1 MRLNFSVPAYRVLKS
16 NMRAALFVLLLC
28 VLPQVS
34 VAQELVSDTVV
45 TMKARVVAVLDS
57 REETV
62 PGTDLTHTLQT
73 LRISVLNGPEAEAEI
88 TIENDYLELE
98 VGDVFYLNHVTS
110 NLDGT
115 DYYVPIEKDR
125 TMPLIALGVLFVAI
139 TIIFG
144 GMQGARGLLALVAS
158 FFFIGILLSGI
169 MQGYSPVLVSIGVA
183 SFIVIVGSY
192 VTHGFTRTTSS
203 AVIGMVLTIALTGVL
218 AFLAIHFTSLTGYS
232 GDEVTYLN
240 LNTRGAI
247 DLTGLLLGGILIGLL
262 GVLYDAAIGQAV
274 SVEELVR
281 AAKHYSR
288 TDVYQRALRIG
299 REHVGALVNTLAIA
313 YVGASLPLL
322 LLFFGSGPVDIGLTV
337 NRELFATEI
346 VRILVGSIG
355 LILAVP
361 ITTAVSVFML
371 YGRNFGGQASH
382 GHSHGTIHE

>member
-1 MRLNFSVPAYRVLKS
+1 MRVASFLV
-16 NMRAALFVLLLC
+16 VLLC
-28 VLPQVS
+28 ILPQVS
-34 VAQELVSDTVV
+34 VAQELVSDTVL
-45 TMKARVVAVLDS
+45 TMKARVVEVLDS

-62 PGTDLTHTLQT
+62 PGTDLAHTLQT
-73 LRISVLNGPEAEAEI
+73 LRVTIVSGEEAGAEI
-88 TIENDYLELE
+88 VLENDYLELE
-98 VGDVFYLNHVTS
+98 VGDVFYMNHVTS

-125 TMPLIALGVLFVAI
+125 TVPLITLGVLFIVI
-139 TIIFG
+139 TIVFG
-144 GMQGARGLLALVAS
+144 GMQGARGLLALLAS

-183 SFIVIVGSY
+183 SFIVVIGSY
-192 VTHGFTRTTSS
+192 ITHGFTRTTSS
-203 AVIGMVLTIALTGVL
+203 AVVGMVLTIAFTGVL

-274 SVEELVR
+274 SVEELIR

-288 TDVYQRALRIG
+288 RDVYQRALRIG

-322 LLFFGSGPVDIGLTV
+322 LLFFGNGPVDLGLTV

-361 ITTAVSVFML
+361 ITTAVAVFML
-371 YGRNFGGQASH
+371 HGRSFGPSGEHSH
-382 GHSHGTIHE
+382 GHSHGNIRA